1 MPQARPHTKKS
12 KKRIIARKDARR
24 KGTGKSIGI
33 PPKGSS
39 KKAGLH
45 PHAAAGV

>member
-12 KKRIIARKDARR
+12 QKRIIARKEARR

-33 PPKGSS
+33 PPKGSN
-39 KKAGLH
+39 KKPGLH
-45 PHAAAGV
+45 RAAVAV